1 MKFLITFLNT
11 AEDPDVVPHH
21 PVGEHVVA
29 RGGTILRGELS
40 RRPMAELLDVPVGV
54 LLDLL
59 DLDER
64 EGRLVIDARELK
76 QEIGFK
82 LVTNW

>member
-1 MKFLITFLNT
+1 
-11 AEDPDVVPHH
+11 
-21 PVGEHVVA
+21 
-29 RGGTILRGELS
+29 
-40 RRPMAELLDVPVGV
+40 MAELLDVPVGV